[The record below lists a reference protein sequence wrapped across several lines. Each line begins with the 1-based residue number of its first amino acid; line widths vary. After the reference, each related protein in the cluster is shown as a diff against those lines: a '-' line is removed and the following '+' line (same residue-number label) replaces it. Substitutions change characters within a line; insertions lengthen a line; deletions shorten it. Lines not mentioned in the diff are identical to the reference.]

1 MKKFNK
7 SQLLQTQIQADNTA
21 PAKVCDT
28 AKTVVTP
35 HPKHIPSPR
44 QIFAIIPGVDTL
56 TLLNEA
62 CEMLATLNVL
72 IANFASKLDGPNLNV
87 LLSIQQLATVA
98 EMSLNQVRDNLYPRD
113 DAPASQT
120 PTWH

>member
-1 MKKFNK
+1 
-7 SQLLQTQIQADNTA
+7 
-21 PAKVCDT
+21 
-28 AKTVVTP
+28 
-35 HPKHIPSPR
+35 
-44 QIFAIIPGVDTL
+44 
-56 TLLNEA
+56 
-62 CEMLATLNVL
+62 MLATLNVL

-113 DAPASQT
+113 DVPASQT